1 MANTKHLKTSRLSMI
16 ATTAE
21 HLRAE
26 LEEPDALRLTR
37 RSPTR
42 PSSECRG
49 FVRVARNEVGTLL
62 FIRHKG

>member
-1 MANTKHLKTSRLSMI
+1 MADTKYLKTTRLLMI

-26 LEEPDALRLTR
+26 LEEPDGLRPTR

-42 PSSECRG
+42 PSPECRG
-49 FVRVARNEVGTLL
+49 FVRVAGNEAGTLL